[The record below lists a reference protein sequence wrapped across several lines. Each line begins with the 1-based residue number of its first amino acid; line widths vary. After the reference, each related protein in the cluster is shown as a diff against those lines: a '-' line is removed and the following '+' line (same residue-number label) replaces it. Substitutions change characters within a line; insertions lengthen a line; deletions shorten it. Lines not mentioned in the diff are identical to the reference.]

1 MIVENDDGERLGKFV
16 DFALDLET
24 GAPEFGIVKTSGAG
38 RFAKYRAVPA
48 DCFTFASI
56 KAGTLALGVTE
67 NRWDKAPII
76 GATEMH
82 LLNQP
87 SHRREV
93 LAYYKKVCP
102 PGQNSGPSAS
112 ALEPNGRTA
121 AEPASLRPM
130 TLASDLIDNHVFDE
144 QGKRIAKVSDVLI
157 DPQGRNKT
165 MLIISTGSLLQTG
178 RRYAVPFEGILV
190 DENKDAVNFKPTVD
204 LKRAKPFDWTHAATG
219 QVFAYR

>member
-1 MIVENDDGERLGKFV
+1 MIVENDDGEKLGKLAN
-16 DFALDLET
+16 FALDLET

-48 DCFTFASI
+48 DCFMFASI
-56 KAGTLALGVTE
+56 KAETLALGVTE

-76 GATEMH
+76 DANDMH

-87 SHRREV
+87 SHRREI
-93 LAYYKKVCP
+93 LAYYKKLCP
-102 PGQNSGPSAS
+102 PGQDSGSP

-121 AEPASLRPM
+121 ADPAPARPL

-144 QGKRIAKVSDVLI
+144 RGKRIAKVSDVLI

-165 MLIISTGSLLQTG
+165 MLIISTGSILKAG
-178 RRYAVPFEGILV
+178 RRYAVPFEAVLV
-190 DENKDAVNFKPTVD
+190 DENKDAVNFKPSVD
-204 LKRAKPFDWTHAATG
+204 LERAKPFDWTQAGSG